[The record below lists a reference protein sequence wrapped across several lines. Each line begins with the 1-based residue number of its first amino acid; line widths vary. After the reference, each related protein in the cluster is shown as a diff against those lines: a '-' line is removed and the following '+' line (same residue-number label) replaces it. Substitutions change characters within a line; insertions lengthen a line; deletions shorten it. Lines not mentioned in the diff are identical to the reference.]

1 MYLAFDL
8 DDIYLPR
15 LNAALNAW
23 SDRFDIPYNTK
34 TVRNIKRVTFDSD
47 DSYTFFAMTWDHV
60 RLPFALI
67 DPMKIDNPWDFLYKY
82 TCSADSRA
90 TP

>member
-15 LNAALNAW
+15 LNAALHAW
-23 SDRFDIPYNTK
+23 SDRFAIPYNTK
-34 TVRNIKRVTFDSD
+34 IVRNIKRVTFDQD
-47 DSYTFFAMTWDHV
+47 DSYTLFSVSWDHA

-67 DPMKIDNPWDFLYKY
+67 DQHKIDNP
-82 TCSADSRA
+82 
-90 TP
+90 